1 VSNIKL
7 PDWVTIE
14 MVRDALR
21 ALSLDHL
28 ENDPE
33 QGIALREVHIT
44 NDGVEVVMFR
54 TGPPYGNDSS
64 TVVARIGRKYEK
76 RA

>member
-1 VSNIKL
+1 VSSIKV
-7 PDWVTIE
+7 PDWVTVE

-28 ENDPE
+28 ENDTE
-33 QGIALREVHIT
+33 QGIAIREVHIT

-54 TGPPYGNDSS
+54 MGPPFGVDAS
-64 TVVARIGRKYEK
+64 TVVARIGRKDEL
-76 RA
+76 A

>member
-1 VSNIKL
+1 VSSIKV
-7 PDWVTIE
+7 PDWVTTE
-14 MVRDALR
+14 MVREALR

-28 ENDPE
+28 ENDRE

-54 TGPPYGNDSS
+54 MGPPFGNDSS
-64 TVVARIGRKYEK
+64 TVVARIGRKDEL
-76 RA
+76 A